1 MNLKK
6 LKVTMDNKWT
16 VISGNNQNSIYTN
29 MKINLIMLSMVLMM
43 DTNRQTKSN
52 NIKKY
57 HKKDG

>member
-6 LKVTMDNKWT
+6 LKVTMVNKWT